1 MRVPLDWLREYCDPP
16 LDVRAIEE
24 RLTMTGTKVEAI
36 HHHGVHE
43 PQRFVVGRIL
53 SCERHPDADRLSV
66 CAVDLGP
73 ASPDGPATIVC
84 GAPNVAAGQTVAVAM
99 PGAVMPDGT
108 KIKRAKLRGVAS
120 AGMILAEHELE
131 LAGAGE
137 HSKGILVLDGLSGEG
152 RPGAGVPAL
161 ALPAPGVPVSGVP
174 TQRVPAPGL
183 STPGVPAPGTPLA
196 EVLPLATD
204 VIELEVTPN
213 RPDCLGVYG
222 VARELHAATG
232 APLAP
237 APWSEDPGTAGAL
250 GGAAPGE
257 SPKAGGGSAEGV
269 SAGGLSAEGA
279 PSESAPRESPAS
291 VSVECSAELCP
302 RFTARVFEN
311 VTLAESPPWL
321 KARLAAAGQRPI
333 NNVVDITNYVMLA
346 TAQPLHAFDLDR
358 VAGGTLVVRTA
369 RAGEQVQTL
378 DGQTRT
384 LDERM
389 VVIDD
394 AQGPTSIAGLM
405 GGARSEVGEGT
416 TRVLLE
422 VATWNG
428 PNIHRT
434 AWALGLRSEASARF
448 EKGLPPEQCDTAQ
461 ALATRLMIELC
472 GARVQP
478 GTIDVG
484 GTPTG
489 GGAGTAGADGGGT
502 GGGAGTAGA
511 DGGGTG
517 GGAGTAGADGGGT
530 GGGAV
535 ASGGAVMGGGVPGGG
550 AAVMGGGVPGGG
562 GAVATGGAAVAGGAV
577 RPAPHIHLREA
588 RVQAILGVP
597 VLRERQREI
606 LQALDFQTEDVED
619 GLLVSVSPLR
629 RADVTREAD
638 LIEEV
643 ARIDGL
649 EKLPATLPR
658 QRPAGLLSPTQRL
671 RRHAVNALVGRGLYE
686 TVGWSFTSPARLED
700 LRLSGDDPLGR
711 AVALENPLSEE
722 HSLLRTTLLP
732 SLLDSAARN
741 AARGEADLRL
751 FEVGTVFHA
760 AGGPVSATARDP
772 GGHDHGSRQDR
783 DGGKDGGPAAQGNG
797 PTGTRGDPLRDTGVH
812 EHRALGVLLSGR
824 LALPGWREADPP
836 RTDFYAVKGVLE
848 ALGAALRVEVDCR
861 PFGSDGGSDGAGRA
875 SGDAAGEEPVEAVG
889 VTGAMGRAS
898 GGVAPPSPIAPPP
911 FLHPGRAA
919 TVLAGGQPAGW
930 LGELHPLVDAWE
942 LDGAAVMEL
951 DLDLFLAAASD
962 TLRYRDFSSHPA
974 LRQDLAVVLPEQVPA
989 GQTLA
994 AVRSAAGALLEDVH
1008 VFDVYTGP
1016 QVGSGLRSLAL
1027 ALSFRAPDRT
1037 LADTDVEPLRAQ
1049 ITAALAQLGGELR
1062 G

>member
-1 MRVPLDWLREYCDPP
+1 VRVPLDWLREYCDPP

-43 PQRFVVGRIL
+43 PERFVVGHIL

-66 CAVDLGP
+66 CTVDLGP

-84 GAPNVAAGQTVAVAM
+84 GAPNVAAGQTVAVAT

-137 HSKGILVLDGLSGEG
+137 HSKGILVLDELVGDS
-152 RPGAGVPAL
+152 
-161 ALPAPGVPVSGVP
+161 LPAPGVPL
-174 TQRVPAPGL
+174 TDI
-183 STPGVPAPGTPLA
+183 
-196 EVLPLATD
+196 LPLATD

-237 APWSEDPGTAGAL
+237 PPWSEDPGSAGPL
-250 GGAAPGE
+250 GGA
-257 SPKAGGGSAEGV
+257 PKAGGGSAEGV
-269 SAGGLSAEGA
+269 SAGWLSAEGA
-279 PSESAPRESPAS
+279 PSESAPREPPAS

-358 VAGGTLVVRTA
+358 VAGGRLVVRTA

-484 GTPTG
+484 GTLTG

-502 GGGAGTAGA
+502 
-511 DGGGTG
+511 
-517 GGAGTAGADGGGT
+517 
-530 GGGAV
+530 
-535 ASGGAVMGGGVPGGG
+535 
-550 AAVMGGGVPGGG
+550 GG

-597 VLRERQREI
+597 VPRERQREI
-606 LQALDFQTEDVED
+606 LQALDFHTEDVED
-619 GLLVSVSPLR
+619 GLLVSVPPLR
-629 RADVTREAD
+629 RVDVTREAD

-671 RRHAVNALVGRGLYE
+671 RRRAVDALVGRGLYE
-686 TVGWSFTSPARLED
+686 TIGWSFTSPARLED
-700 LRLSGDDPLGR
+700 LRLSDDDPLRR
-711 AVALENPLSEE
+711 ALALENPLSEE

-741 AARGEADLRL
+741 AVRGSADVHI
-751 FEVGTVFHA
+751 FELGTVFRCPA
-760 AGGPVSATARDP
+760 VPPADAGRADP
-772 GGHDHGSRQDR
+772 Q
-783 DGGKDGGPAAQGNG
+783 
-797 PTGTRGDPLRDTGVH
+797 RDTGVH
-812 EHRALGVLLSGR
+812 EHRALGALLSGR
-824 LALPGWREADPP
+824 LAPPGWREADPP
-836 RTDFYAVKGVLE
+836 RADFYAVKGVLE
-848 ALGAALRVEVDCR
+848 ALGAALRVELDCR
-861 PFGSDGGSDGAGRA
+861 PFGAGDGDGSAGD
-875 SGDAAGEEPVEAVG
+875 SGAAGHASRDGSGEQA
-889 VTGAMGRAS
+889 TGGAS
-898 GGVAPPSPIAPPP
+898 GGPASALLAPPP

-951 DLDLFLAAASD
+951 DLDLLVAAAPHA
-962 TLRYRDFSSHPA
+962 LRYSDLSSHPA
-974 LRQDLAVVLPEQVPA
+974 LRQDLAVGLPAQVSA
-989 GQTLA
+989 ADTLA
-994 AVRSAAGALLEDVH
+994 AVRAAAGALLQDVH

-1016 QVGSGLRSLAL
+1016 QVGAGRRSLAL

-1037 LADTDVEPLRAQ
+1037 LADADVEPLRAK
-1049 ITAALAQLGGELR
+1049 ITAALQQLGGELR